1 MLSLCLPRLARI
13 ASLSLQ
19 PSHLFIL
26 REDKTTPE
34 LTLCQAFSLEIFVSV
49 AQTFHLEEVGG
60 NLPLDNNGC
69 DTITVKWIITVTD

>member
-13 ASLSLQ
+13 ANISLQ

-26 REDKTTPE
+26 TEDKTTPE
-34 LTLCQAFSLEIFVSV
+34 LTLFQAFSLEIFVSV

-60 NLPLDNNGC
+60 NLPLDNNGY
-69 DTITVKWIITVTD
+69 DTITVKWIITATD